1 MAKILAVVIS
11 LPSEDPAMPRP
22 AEPSLSRR
30 ERQILDVVYA
40 LGRASAAEVV
50 EKLPDAPGKTAVR
63 TFLRILEEKGHL
75 VHEEAGRTY
84 VYRAS
89 RPRERAGT
97 GAFRRVLD
105 VFFGGSLEQAVA
117 AHLGESAAEL
127 DEAELKRLAGLIQ
140 QARKARKESRS

>member
-1 MAKILAVVIS
+1 MS
-11 LPSEDPAMPRP
+11 RP

-50 EKLPDAPGKTAVR
+50 TRLPDAPGKTAVR

-75 VHEEAGRTY
+75 VHEEDGRTY
-84 VYRAS
+84 IYLPS
-89 RPRERAGT
+89 RPRERAGA

-105 VFFGGSLEQAVA
+105 VFFGGSLEEAVA
-117 AHLGESAAEL
+117 AHLGESAADL
-127 DEAELKRLAGLIQ
+127 DDAQLKRLAGLIRD
-140 QARKARKESRS
+140 ARKSRQTARIKES

>member
-1 MAKILAVVIS
+1 MS
-11 LPSEDPAMPRP
+11 RP

-50 EKLPDAPGKTAVR
+50 TRLPDAPSKTAVR

-75 VHEEAGRTY
+75 VHEEDGRTY
-84 VYRAS
+84 VYRPS
-89 RPRERAGT
+89 RPRERAGA

-105 VFFGGSLEQAVA
+105 VFFGGSLEEAVA
-117 AHLGESAAEL
+117 AHLGESAADL
-127 DEAELKRLAGLIQ
+127 DDAQLKRLAGLIRD
-140 QARKARKESRS
+140 ARKSRQTARIKES

>member
-1 MAKILAVVIS
+1 
-11 LPSEDPAMPRP
+11 MPGP

-40 LGRASAAEVV
+40 LGQASAAQVV
-50 EKLPDAPGKTAVR
+50 ARLSDAPSKTAVR
-63 TFLRILEEKGHL
+63 TFLRILESKGHL
-75 VHEEAGRTY
+75 IHEVDGRTY

-89 RPRERAGT
+89 RPRQRAGT

-105 VFFGGSLEQAVA
+105 VFFGGSLEKAVA

-127 DEAELKRLAGLIQ
+127 DEAELKRLVDLVQ
-140 QARKARKESRS
+140 QARRSRKGNNP

>member
-1 MAKILAVVIS
+1 MS
-11 LPSEDPAMPRP
+11 RP

-50 EKLPDAPGKTAVR
+50 TRLPDAPGKTAVR

-75 VHEEAGRTY
+75 VHDEDGRTY
-84 VYRAS
+84 VYRPS
-89 RPRERAGT
+89 RPRERAGA

-105 VFFGGSLEQAVA
+105 VFFGGSLEEAVA
-117 AHLGESAAEL
+117 AHLGESAADL
-127 DEAELKRLAGLIQ
+127 DDAQLKRLAGLIRD
-140 QARKARKESRS
+140 ARKSRQTARIKES

>member
-1 MAKILAVVIS
+1 MS
-11 LPSEDPAMPRP
+11 RP

-50 EKLPDAPGKTAVR
+50 TRLPDAPSKTAVR

-75 VHEEAGRTY
+75 VHDEEGRTY
-84 VYRAS
+84 VYRPS
-89 RPRERAGT
+89 RPRERAGA

-105 VFFGGSLEQAVA
+105 VFFGGSLEEAVA
-117 AHLGESAAEL
+117 AHLGESAEDL
-127 DEAELKRLAGLIQ
+127 DDAQLKRLGGLIRD
-140 QARKARKESRS
+140 ARRTRQKERA

>member
-1 MAKILAVVIS
+1 MS
-11 LPSEDPAMPRP
+11 RP

-50 EKLPDAPGKTAVR
+50 TRLPDAPSKTAVR

-75 VHEEAGRTY
+75 VHDEEGRTY
-84 VYRAS
+84 VYRPS
-89 RPRERAGT
+89 RPRERAGA

-105 VFFGGSLEQAVA
+105 VFFAGSLEEAVA
-117 AHLGESAAEL
+117 AHLGESAEDL
-127 DEAELKRLAGLIQ
+127 DDAQLKRLGGLIRD
-140 QARKARKESRS
+140 ARRTRQKERA

>member
-1 MAKILAVVIS
+1 MS
-11 LPSEDPAMPRP
+11 RP

-50 EKLPDAPGKTAVR
+50 TRLPDAPSKTAVR

-75 VHEEAGRTY
+75 VHEEDGRTY
-84 VYRAS
+84 IYLPS
-89 RPRERAGT
+89 RPRERAGA

-105 VFFGGSLEQAVA
+105 VFFGGSLEEAVA
-117 AHLGESAAEL
+117 AHLGESAADL
-127 DEAELKRLAGLIQ
+127 DDAQLKRLAGLIRD
-140 QARKARKESRS
+140 ARRTRQKERA

>member
-1 MAKILAVVIS
+1 MS
-11 LPSEDPAMPRP
+11 RP

-50 EKLPDAPGKTAVR
+50 TRLPDAPSKTAVR

-75 VHEEAGRTY
+75 VHDEEGRTY
-84 VYRAS
+84 VYRPS
-89 RPRERAGT
+89 RPRERAGA

-105 VFFGGSLEQAVA
+105 VFFGGSLEEAVA
-117 AHLGESAAEL
+117 AHLGESAADL
-127 DEAELKRLAGLIQ
+127 DDAQLKRLAGLIRD
-140 QARKARKESRS
+140 ARKSRQTARIKES